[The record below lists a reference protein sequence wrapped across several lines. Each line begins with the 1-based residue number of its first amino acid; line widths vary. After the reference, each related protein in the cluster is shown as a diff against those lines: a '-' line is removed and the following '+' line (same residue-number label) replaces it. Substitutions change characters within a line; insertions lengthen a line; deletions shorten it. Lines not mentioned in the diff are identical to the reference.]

1 MQVKFW
7 GVRGSVPV
15 ADGRMM
21 RYGGNTSCVE
31 VTLGDGTEIILDAGT
46 GIRGLSAARSGE
58 IRSAQILLT
67 HLHLDHIQGL
77 LFFGPLFDPRSR
89 VEVHGPRAVGPDLD
103 VRLAR
108 YLSEPL
114 SPVEI
119 RELPATVS
127 FTACPYHEWEL
138 GPARIQA
145 ATVHHR
151 GVTLGYRITEG
162 DAVLSYIPDH
172 EPGLGSNVDADKA
185 EWISGLGLA
194 KDASLL
200 IHDCQYSDEEYLAH
214 IGWGHSG
221 LCDALALARR
231 ADAEQLALFHH
242 DPFHDD
248 ALLDG
253 LELQAK
259 EHWHSIGRD
268 PNTVCLAREHTVF
281 NLGA

>member
-1 MQVKFW
+1 
-7 GVRGSVPV
+7 
-15 ADGRMM
+15 
-21 RYGGNTSCVE
+21 
-31 VTLGDGTEIILDAGT
+31 
-46 GIRGLSAARSGE
+46 
-58 IRSAQILLT
+58 LT

-89 VEVHGPRAVGPDLD
+89 VEVYGPRALGPDLD

-151 GVTLGYRITEG
+151 GVTMGYRITEG

-194 KDASLL
+194 QGASLL

-221 LCDALALARR
+221 LSDALALARR
-231 ADAEQLALFHH
+231 ADAEQIALFHH

-268 PNTVCLAREHTVF
+268 PKTVSLAREQTVF

>member
-15 ADGRMM
+15 ADRRMM

-31 VTLGDGTEIILDAGT
+31 VTLRDGTEIILDAGT

-89 VEVHGPRAVGPDLD
+89 VEVYGPRAVGPDLD

-151 GVTLGYRITEG
+151 GGTDCLWATASPKATLSLATYPTTN
-162 DAVLSYIPDH
+162 PDSAGTSTRTK
-172 EPGLGSNVDADKA
+172 PSGSP
-185 EWISGLGLA
+185 
-194 KDASLL
+194 AS
-200 IHDCQYSDEEYLAH
+200 
-214 IGWGHSG
+214 
-221 LCDALALARR
+221 
-231 ADAEQLALFHH
+231 
-242 DPFHDD
+242 
-248 ALLDG
+248 ALL
-253 LELQAK
+253 K
-259 EHWHSIGRD
+259 TPRS
-268 PNTVCLAREHTVF
+268 
-281 NLGA
+281 